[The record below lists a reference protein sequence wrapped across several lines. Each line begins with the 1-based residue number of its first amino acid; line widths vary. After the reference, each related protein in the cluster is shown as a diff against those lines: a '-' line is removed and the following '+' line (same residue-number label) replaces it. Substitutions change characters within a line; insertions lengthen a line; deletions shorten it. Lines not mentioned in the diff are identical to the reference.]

1 LVKTKQRY
9 IKSENR
15 KWLIGYLL
23 LNIVI
28 FALFSSLINFSLID
42 ADQLIS
48 KLKDPQGFIPLTAA
62 IFIIVL
68 EGIFKN
74 SVKEFFVF
82 WRFKNRLPGHR
93 AFSHIGPSDPRIDME
108 RVRKLFPH
116 GLPTDPETQN
126 SEWFRFYRQYQDELQ
141 VFYSHKAFLLTRD
154 LTSLTVVFIPLSIL
168 GHFLLGSKSQMLVY
182 HLLILVILFI
192 IISLSARHYGE
203 RFVANVLA
211 EASIKQPYKEI
222 FKA

>member
-1 LVKTKQRY
+1 MVKVKQRY

-15 KWLIGYLL
+15 KWLIGYFLL
-23 LNIVI
+23 HIVI

-48 KLKDPQGFIPLTAA
+48 KLKNPQGFIPLTAV
-62 IFIIVL
+62 ILIIVM

-74 SVKEFFVF
+74 TIKEFFVF
-82 WRFKNRLPGHR
+82 WKFKNRLHGHR

-108 RVRKLFPH
+108 RVKQLFPH
-116 GLPTDPETQN
+116 GLPVDPKEQN
-126 SEWFRFYRQYQDELQ
+126 NEWFRLYRQYQDELQ
-141 VFYSHKAFLLTRD
+141 IFHSHKAFLLTRD

-168 GHFLLGSKSQMLVY
+168 GHFLLGSKPQMLIY
-182 HLLILVILFI
+182 HLLILVMLFI
-192 IISLSARHYGE
+192 VISLSAKHYAE

-211 EASIKQPYKEI
+211 EASIRQS
-222 FKA
+222 